1 MMLWEPACRSAHWEC
16 GADVPTGGLIAE
28 RRPPGPMGSSGR
40 PEAPGVHGQGA
51 AGSVGWAVVMLLFCP
66 GCGNGLI
73 VEEGQRCHRFAC
85 NTCPYVHNITRKV
98 TNRKY
103 PKLKEVDD
111 VLGGAAAWENVDSTA
126 GERERPVPGQSCG
139 WYGAA
144 DSAPPWQ
151 SACASAKRKSIFSS
165 LIIS

>member
-98 TNRKY
+98 GPRRPPGTQGRSRRSRGARQALTLTS
-103 PKLKEVDD
+103 PSS
-111 VLGGAAAWENVDSTA
+111 VLCLGFASQQPLARTA
-126 GERERPVPGQSCG
+126 SLSEAPRSCPRRCFQG
-139 WYGAA
+139 LCR
-144 DSAPPWQ
+144 S
-151 SACASAKRKSIFSS
+151 F
-165 LIIS
+165 LF